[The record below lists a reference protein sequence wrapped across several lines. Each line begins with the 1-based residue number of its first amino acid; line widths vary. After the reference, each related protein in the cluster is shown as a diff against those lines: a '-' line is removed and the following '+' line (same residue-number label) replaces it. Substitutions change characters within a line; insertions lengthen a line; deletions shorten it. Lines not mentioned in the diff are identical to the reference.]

1 MVGPVEGET
10 SGATVSSRPI
20 LARARLLRSLCVVL
34 ECVVALVVSG
44 SVAAIGSV
52 HPWAYVPL
60 WIATGLALVLLLARG
75 AAVAALRQVLGP
87 RRFAF
92 HAAGRWLVVEPR
104 GEYGATGWGLD
115 LGAPAFPRGPLLVPG
130 LAFLAWGLLQV
141 VPWPPSGRPLTLSP
155 AATLR
160 GLAFAAAVLTFHQV
174 AAAVFAERRARE
186 RFRRVVAALGL
197 VLALVALVQVASGST
212 RVYGLFAPLE
222 GGQPFGPFVNRNHFA
237 GYMLMVV
244 PVSLAV
250 LARALRRYEARVGTN
265 PNPRRRMVALQTAEG
280 AALLYAAIPPLF
292 SIGALVAS
300 TSRGAIL
307 AFAFALA
314 LAGLGL
320 RRARGVPAWAMALA
334 FAAVALSWFGLERLE
349 ARFTRTGD
357 DAPGRT
363 VVWWDALARMPQGQ
377 WLTGSGLNTFGL
389 KMSRV
394 PAWSLP
400 IGATPWPEAVRAP
413 LESGERFGYRAPDGL
428 AGMSW
433 YREAHNDYV
442 QVLVETGV
450 PGLLIALWAALA
462 VLAAAR
468 SDPWLLAALAGVL
481 LHELVDFDLQIPA
494 LAVLFATLSAL
505 GGRDVAREPA

>member
-20 LARARLLRSLCVVL
+20 LARARLLRSLCGVL
-34 ECVVALVVSG
+34 ELGVALVVSG

-52 HPWAYVPL
+52 HPWSHVPL
-60 WIATGLALVLLLARG
+60 WIATALALVLLLARG
-75 AAVAALRQVLGP
+75 AAVAVLRQVLGP

-92 HAAGRWLVVEPR
+92 HASDRWLVVEPR
-104 GEYGATGWGLD
+104 GDYAATGWGLD
-115 LGAPAFPRGPLLVPG
+115 LGAPAFPRGPLLAPG
-130 LAFLAWGLLQV
+130 LAFLAWGLLEL

-160 GLAFAAAVLTFHQV
+160 GLAFAAAVLALHQV
-174 AAAVFAERRARE
+174 AAAVFAERRARA
-186 RFRRVVAALGL
+186 RFRRVVAALGV
-197 VLALVALVQVASGST
+197 VLALVQVASGST
-212 RVYGLFAPLE
+212 RVYVLFAPLE

-250 LARALRRYEARVGTN
+250 LYRAWRRYEARVGTN
-265 PNPRRRMVALQTAEG
+265 PNRRRRMVALQTAEG
-280 AALLYAAIPPLF
+280 TALLYAAIPPFF

-307 AFAFALA
+307 ALAFALA
-314 LAGLGL
+314 LAGLGR

-334 FAAVALSWFGLERLE
+334 FAVF
-349 ARFTRTGD
+349 
-357 DAPGRT
+357 
-363 VVWWDALARMPQGQ
+363 
-377 WLTGSGLNTFGL
+377 
-389 KMSRV
+389 
-394 PAWSLP
+394 
-400 IGATPWPEAVRAP
+400 
-413 LESGERFGYRAPDGL
+413 GL
-428 AGMSW
+428 AGMGW
-433 YREAHNDYV
+433 YREAHDDYV
-442 QVLVETGV
+442 QVLVETGI
-450 PGLLIALWAALA
+450 PGLLIALWAAIA

-494 LAVLFATLSAL
+494 LAVLFATLCAL